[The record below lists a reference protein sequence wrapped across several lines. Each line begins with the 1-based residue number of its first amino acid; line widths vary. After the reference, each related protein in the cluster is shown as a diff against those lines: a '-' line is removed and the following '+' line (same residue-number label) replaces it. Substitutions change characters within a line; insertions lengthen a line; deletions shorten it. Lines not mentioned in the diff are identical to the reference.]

1 MFQKAIEEVSKY
13 TKPVIV
19 SKRLYSGMV
28 ESGCA
33 AFFLVNEDG
42 WVITAAHVMSDH
54 RHFHEKHQN
63 EIAEHKKLVEQIQ
76 KDTNLNAKQKK
87 KRIARLKSNDQWIT
101 NISYW
106 WLQDGVKIS
115 EYASNDFLDIAVVRL
130 EPFDKSKFKH
140 YAVFRNPS
148 SKLEQGTSLCRLGF
162 PFHQIQSRYNEE
174 SNNFEL
180 APGTLPVPRFPMDGI
195 LTRYANFVD
204 KPSGKQAKFI
214 ETSTPGL
221 RGQSGGPIFD
231 VNGYV
236 CGVQSRTHHLPLG
249 FSPKIK
255 VGSKE
260 TVENQFLNVG
270 LGLYVEDVLK
280 FLDENKVK
288 YKITS

>member
-1 MFQKAIEEVSKY
+1 MFQKAIKEVSKY

-19 SKRLYSGMV
+19 SKRLYSGIV

-33 AFFLVNEDG
+33 AFFIVNEDG
-42 WVITAAHVMSDH
+42 WVITAAHVMTDYH
-54 RHFHEKHQN
+54 VFHHKHQK
-63 EIAEHKKLVEQIQ
+63 EIAQHKKQIRNIEN
-76 KDTNLNAKQKK
+76 DSNLNAKQKK
-87 KRIARLKSNDQWIT
+87 KEIRRLKSNNQWIT

-106 WLQDGVKIS
+106 WLQDGVQIA
-115 EYASNDFLDIAVVRL
+115 EYALDGFLDIAVVRL
-130 EPFDKSKFKH
+130 EPFDKSQFRH
-140 YAVFRNPS
+140 YATFRNPS
-148 SKLEQGTSLCRLGF
+148 KKVEQGTSLCRLGY
-162 PFHQIQSRYNEE
+162 PFHQIQSRFIEG

-204 KPSGKQAKFI
+204 QSSGKQAKYI
-214 ETSTPGL
+214 ETSTHGL

-231 VNGYV
+231 INGHV
-236 CGVQSRTHHLPLG
+236 CGVQSRTIHLSLG
-249 FSPKIK
+249 FGPKIK
-255 VGSKE
+255 VGNKE

-288 YKITS
+288 YKIAT